1 MLKFYHLIVLF
12 CVFIGAQKS
21 YAGSFTVNNYSSSYH
36 NLQQISI
43 SLQQDSLAK
52 RKIDSLTKALAT
64 QKAKEK
70 TILQKLVQPFK
81 FKSNRKAYT
90 STAIHNYIITDSI
103 HAVKQLANLTTAVSR
118 IQTNFVHLDTATQHQ
133 LVKLQ
138 QKIKEVKQQLRQI
151 DSIAKITK
159 PGNPI
164 NPAPID
170 TPVKE
175 KNQAPVIATENTS
188 QIPKPED
195 TKALQKKLN
204 TLRLLYNGPITIT
217 DTLKNKDTILIKS
230 LSLSHK
236 VKILGFYADTSH
248 ASLKRF
254 NFKLIT
260 TFVYSLNLLDG
271 SGEDAPLI
279 TNKYIIDSA
288 LRAKCDITL
297 SIYNNRPESIASL
310 LSSNEAMNNLIKK
323 TLRLLTEA
331 RATGL
336 NINFNG
342 MDSHLN
348 GYFVRFIATLY
359 NACQATPQKYKISI
373 TVPADDKGVAYD
385 LNALNHYTT
394 NFMIDFSKRSR
405 KPGPLSPLNN
415 GANNSIETCLSLY
428 LDEGIDPSK
437 FILGVSY
444 SGVVWQN
451 TPQSFLHYIAYN
463 SVRANYSD
471 ATIIY
476 NKGES
481 AAQIKTPYNRTYLD
495 IWYDDEITLGEKY
508 DYALK
513 NALGGI
519 AIKSLG
525 DDNGYAELQ
534 KELAYKLLNIDTC
547 VVGNIVLKHGFSTT
561 LTTIIDLLTKNPCGQ
576 DIPPVYSRYL
586 FIINLCFILLIS
598 VSAGILYYN
607 VKKYSESWKWRKQ
620 LIYLLLGLFIVW
632 SFFLLM
638 WLFFSSNF
646 PYFGPNPKN
655 KIDCVTVPFI
665 ILYLVLATGIA
676 LGILAWWLYKLNNEE
691 DVP

>member
-1 MLKFYHLIVLF
+1 MLKPYHLIVLF

-21 YAGSFTVNNYSSSYH
+21 YADSFASNNCSGGYHSFQHISVNV
-36 NLQQISI
+36 
-43 SLQQDSLAK
+43 QQDSLAK
-52 RKIDSLTKALAT
+52 KKIDSLTKALAT
-64 QKAKEK
+64 QKAKAK

-81 FKSNRKAYT
+81 FKVNRKAYVST
-90 STAIHNYIITDSI
+90 SIHDYIVTDSI
-103 HAVKQLANLTTAVSR
+103 QTVKQLANLTTSVSR
-118 IQTNFVHLDTATQHQ
+118 IQNGFVNSNADTKQQFA
-133 LVKLQ
+133 VLQ
-138 QKIKEVKQQLRQI
+138 QKINDVKAQLLQQI
-151 DSIAKITK
+151 ASISKATQ
-159 PGNPI
+159 PGNI
-164 NPAPID
+164 PAPID

-175 KNQAPVIATENTS
+175 KNQAPVIASQNTS

-195 TKALQKKLN
+195 AKAQQKKLN
-204 TLRLLYNGPITIT
+204 TIRLLYNGPITIT
-217 DTLKNKDTILIKS
+217 DTSKNKDTILIKS

-248 ASLKRF
+248 ASLNRF
-254 NFKLIT
+254 NFKLISN
-260 TFVYSLNLLDG
+260 FVYAINLLDG
-271 SGEDAPLI
+271 SGEDASLI

-297 SIYNNRPESIASL
+297 SVYNNRPESIASL
-310 LSSNEAMNNLIKK
+310 LSSTEAMNSLIKK
-323 TLRLLTEA
+323 TLRLLAEA

-359 NACQATPQKYKISI
+359 NACQATPQKYNISI
-373 TVPADDKGVAYD
+373 TIPADDKGVAYD

-394 NFMIDFSKRSR
+394 NFIIDFSKRSW
-405 KPGPLSPLNN
+405 KPGALAPLNN
-415 GANNSIETCLSLY
+415 GGNNSIETCLSLY
-428 LDEGIDPSK
+428 LDEGIDASK

-444 SGVVWQN
+444 NGVVWQN
-451 TPQSFLHYIAYN
+451 TPRSFLHYIAYN

-481 AAQIKTPYNRTYLD
+481 AAHIETPYNHTYLD
-495 IWYDDEITLGEKY
+495 IWYDDEVTLGEKY

-513 NALGGI
+513 NDLGGI

-534 KELAYKLLNIDTC
+534 KELAYKLLKIDTC
-547 VVGNIVLKHGFSTT
+547 VVGSIVLKHSFIITVS
-561 LTTIIDLLTKNPCGQ
+561 TIIDLLTKNPCDQ
-576 DIPPVYSRYL
+576 DVPPAYSRVL
-586 FIINLCFILLIS
+586 FIINLGFILLLL

-607 VKKYSESWKWRKQ
+607 VKKHSESWKWRKQ
-620 LIYLLLGLFIVW
+620 FTYLLLGLFIVW

-655 KIDCVTVPFI
+655 KADCVTVPFI
-665 ILYLVLATGIA
+665 ILYLVLATGIG
-676 LGILAWWLYKLNNEE
+676 LGILTWWLYKLNNEE